1 MTGQN
6 LTRLTARDPMLHLFL
21 RFGQTLR
28 RHTRHLCSFQGVFW
42 RRTYRHFKADSPARP
57 PGASAGINT
66 VPPLAQL
73 P

>member
-28 RHTRHLCSFQGVFW
+28 RHTRHLCSFQGCFGAE
-42 RRTYRHFKADSPARP
+42 RIGILKQIP
-57 PGASAGINT
+57 PRVHRERQPGST
-66 VPPLAQL
+66 PCPLAQL